1 MNTNESGEM
10 FVVLAISKLA
20 YGKMASM
27 GKGARARTSF
37 HYGVRERRGCEGN

>member
-1 MNTNESGEM
+1 MNQEM

-27 GKGARARTSF
+27 GKLQY
-37 HYGVRERRGCEGN
+37 YGVRERRGCEGN